1 MAKAFI
7 TKYNGISR
15 VLQNEVTIKG
25 NESGKKVLA
34 TWDTGATGSV
44 ITERLARELNLVSY
58 GKSQSF
64 GIGGTVINNVYL
76 VDVEL
81 PGSVNISGVR
91 VSGSQELDNAGF
103 DVLIGMDIIGC
114 GDFAVSNY
122 NNQTSFTY
130 RIPSVGLIDFVKMI
144 NIQNKVGPKHGK
156 GKGNHKKK

>member
-25 NESGKKVLA
+25 NGAEMKVLA

-44 ITERLARELNLVSY
+44 ITERLAQQLNLVSY

-64 GIGGTVINNVYL
+64 GIGGTVTNNVYL

-81 PGSVNISGVR
+81 PGNVSIADVQ
-91 VSGSQELDNAGF
+91 VSGSKELNSAGF
-103 DVLIGMDIIGC
+103 DVLIGMDVIGC
-114 GDFAVSNY
+114 GDFAVSNFD
-122 NNQTSFTY
+122 NRTSFTY

-144 NIQNKVGPKHGK
+144 NFQNKIGPKHGK
-156 GKGNHKKK
+156 GKSGKR